1 MKVEGNEVTEAVAGQ
16 TVVVELS
23 FEEKYILLD
32 IVANDGA
39 LSLTP
44 ITEGLSYS
52 FVMPEG
58 VVSLNV
64 TSEKVVE
71 THRVNKVTLSS
82 SLIESFTGV
91 AEGAEVLAG
100 ETVNVELKF
109 KSQSSY
115 KIDGA
120 IYVNGELIK
129 LTADENTANLY
140 KGSFVMPDEDAE
152 IVATHLYG
160 VLSNK
165 LRDGKKKWQ
174 SDQNRKSI

>member
-1 MKVEGNEVTEAVAGQ
+1 MPDGEVSIQTVLADKIVPYAINVAKDDHVSAVSLKVEGNEVTEAVAGQ

-120 IYVNGELIK
+120 IYVNG
-129 LTADENTANLY
+129 
-140 KGSFVMPDEDAE
+140 
-152 IVATHLYG
+152 
-160 VLSNK
+160 
-165 LRDGKKKWQ
+165 
-174 SDQNRKSI
+174 